1 MSESNTP
8 EIRTLDSR
16 SLDYAEDFV
25 LLDEL
30 ISQTRDEAITLGVEV
45 PSTGALAFLTFIAK
59 TIKATNVV
67 EIGTGTGSSGLALLA
82 GMTKESILTSI
93 DSQADWQQLAR
104 QAFRNAGLTNPRFR
118 LINGTALEVLDNLR
132 QGAYDL
138 VFINGDKLEY
148 VEYVAQGQ
156 RLLRDGGVMV
166 INDVLWKN
174 LVANPSDESD
184 ETLIIREALQAL
196 LDSEEFTP
204 VMLPLSSGL
213 VAAVKG

>member
-148 VEYVAQGQ
+148 VEYVAQAQ
-156 RLLRDGGVMV
+156 RLLRDGGVMI

>member
-45 PSTGALAFLTFIAK
+45 SSTGALAFLTFIAK

-148 VEYVAQGQ
+148 VEYVAQAQ

>member
-148 VEYVAQGQ
+148 VEYVAQAQ

>member
-30 ISQTRDEAITLGVEV
+30 ISQTRDEAITLGVTV

-67 EIGTGTGSSGLALLA
+67 EIGTGNGSTGLALLA
-82 GMTKESILTSI
+82 GMTNDSILTSI

-104 QAFRNAGLTNPRFR
+104 QAFRSAGLTNPRFR

-148 VEYVAQGQ
+148 VEYVAQAQ

-166 INDVLWKN
+166 INDVLWQN
-174 LVANPSDESD
+174 LVADPSDESD

-196 LDSEEFTP
+196 LDSAEFTP

-213 VAAVKG
+213 VAAVKS